1 MTTKRKARR
10 QFPLVETHSIQKKGE
25 TFPTQD
31 AESAAAAGGAVCEV
45 MCWWRLEIGFKEL

>member
-10 QFPLVETHSIQKKGE
+10 QFPLVETYSIQKKGE

-31 AESAAAAGGAVCEV
+31 AESAAAGGAVCEV